1 MSENGRRSLP
11 RPRGSP
17 RPLSIWTLLKDLIG
31 ISDLQSLPFPV
42 DMIGPYTD
50 GMIGA
55 EHVMYTDLLDKAAT
69 EPKGSLERL
78 SFVAAYTVAA
88 YSLYPLKR
96 TDKALDPLLNETFEC
111 IDEERAVRYI
121 SESVHARPRIQAECM
136 EGQKWVLEGESEP
149 RVVVWAHCLE
159 FRVNWYQ
166 QVTFH
171 DGEVYS
177 WRKIPTF
184 VYGGLKGVDHL
195 YLRHKGTLCIRN
207 HSTGFE
213 VHMKFVQPSM
223 LSMKKEAPYDVEG
236 IVLDNGLPVQGISI
250 QGQWNDKL
258 YLMRSGHAPQLLWQ
272 AVPYPPLPSRY
283 NWTYW
288 SIMLGEIK
296 PGMEQTLPCTD
307 SRFRPDR
314 ILMSMDCMKMRMQS
328 IEDYCVLMK
337 LAQAPRRSQKS
348 RCAKLTLLCGLTSMT
363 QVSNLARV

>member
-1 MSENGRRSLP
+1 MTCCLWWLVSSSGAGKSSQTMVLMILCPIASSKYHICKAPYLQRQNPLNSSCVVKQSYFRNLP
-11 RPRGSP
+11 H
-17 RPLSIWTLLKDLIG
+17 
-31 ISDLQSLPFPV
+31 LQPCLANV
-42 DMIGPYTD
+42 Q
-50 GMIGA
+50 
-55 EHVMYTDLLDKAAT
+55 
-69 EPKGSLERL
+69 
-78 SFVAAYTVAA
+78 
-88 YSLYPLKR
+88 
-96 TDKALDPLLNETFEC
+96 
-111 IDEERAVRYI
+111 
-121 SESVHARPRIQAECM
+121 VHARPRIQAECM